1 MYHGW
6 IIGGLT
12 AGQKQT
18 VGRQHK
24 AAEIAFD
31 CWEFSAADVG

>member
-1 MYHGW
+1 MMYHGW

-18 VGRQHK
+18 RDKQK
-24 AAEIAFD
+24 QPKFLSTAE
-31 CWEFSAADVG
+31 G